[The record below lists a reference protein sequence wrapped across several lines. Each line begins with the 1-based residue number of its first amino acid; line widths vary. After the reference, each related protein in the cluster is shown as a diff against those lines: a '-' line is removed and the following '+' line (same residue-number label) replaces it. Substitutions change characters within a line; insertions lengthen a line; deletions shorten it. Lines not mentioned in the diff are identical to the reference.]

1 MDKEKEFSERKEPRL
16 KGFDYSK
23 TGAYFITICTANRR
37 RILSRIVGGDVLDA
51 PINVELL
58 KCGKIAD
65 KYIAQLNEFYENLTV
80 EKYVIMPNH
89 IHIILF
95 VRENGASRTSPP
107 TKQHSTVSRFV
118 STFKR
123 FFNKEYGEN
132 IWQRGFYDHII
143 RNREDYEEHL
153 RYVHENP
160 MMWQFDEL
168 YIEE

>member
-1 MDKEKEFSERKEPRL
+1 
-16 KGFDYSK
+16 
-23 TGAYFITICTANRR
+23 
-37 RILSRIVGGDVLDA
+37 
-51 PINVELL
+51 
-58 KCGKIAD
+58 
-65 KYIAQLNEFYENLTV
+65 
-80 EKYVIMPNH
+80 MPNH

-160 MMWQFDEL
+160 MMWQIDEL
-168 YIEE
+168 YSE